1 MNPKTITIHL
11 PSGDPTG
18 IKIAELSNR
27 IIRGYVLPREK
38 LAEAKNFEELNK
50 PALYILVSKDGE
62 HAYIGETENFLS
74 RISTHG
80 ADTEK
85 DYWDLVLVF
94 VAKDSSL
101 EKSDVGYLEAIAVA
115 QAKEASKCEIHNRTV
130 PTKNNLHQFKIS
142 SVEEFFQDLS
152 LLSSALGYPV
162 FDVLDEKEISE
173 KDVWICKIKGKTA
186 RAVFDAGKFIML
198 AGSEIDPGV
207 AQSWAKAFPSSLDE
221 RNNIFNKSAD
231 LINGAYILKENVT
244 FRSPNHAGG
253 FAAGRNVNAW
263 ITWKNGEGKTMD
275 EVLR

>member
-38 LAEAKNFEELNK
+38 LAEAKLFEELSK

-80 ADTEK
+80 SDTEK

-115 QAKEASKCEIHNRTV
+115 QAKEAAKCEIHNRTI
-130 PTKNNLHQFKIS
+130 PTKNNLHQFKVS
-142 SVEEFFQDLS
+142 SIEEFFQDVS

-162 FDVLDEKEISE
+162 FDVLHEEEIKEH
-173 KDVWICKIKGKTA
+173 DVWICKTKSTEA
-186 RAVFDAGKFIML
+186 RAVFDGGKFIIL
-198 AGSEIDPGV
+198 AGSKIDSN
-207 AQSWAKAFPSSLDE
+207 AAESWRVAFPSSMEE
-221 RNNIFNKSAD
+221 RKRIFEKFGESVGD
-231 LINGAYILKENVT
+231 SIVLKENVT

-263 ITWKNGEGKTMD
+263 TTWKNSEGKTMD

>member
-1 MNPKTITIHL
+1 MNPKTIIIHL

-38 LAEAKNFEELNK
+38 LAEAKIFEELSK

-62 HAYIGETENFLS
+62 QAYIGETENFLS

-80 ADTEK
+80 SDTEK

-94 VAKDSSL
+94 VSKDSSL

-115 QAKEASKCEIHNRTV
+115 QAKEAAKCEIHNRTI
-130 PTKNNLHQFKIS
+130 PTKNNLHQFKVSAI
-142 SVEEFFQDLS
+142 EEFFEDVS
-152 LLSSALGYPV
+152 ILSSAFGYPV
-162 FDVLDEKEISE
+162 FDVLREEEI
-173 KDVWICKIKGKTA
+173 KDNDVWICTTKKTHA
-186 RAVFDAGKFIML
+186 RAVFDGGKFIIL
-198 AGSEIDPGV
+198 AGSKIDPN
-207 AQSWAKAFPSSLDE
+207 AADSWKSAFPSSLEE
-221 RNNIFNKSAD
+221 RERIFEKSGE
-231 LINGAYILKENVT
+231 LIDGIITLKDNVT

-263 ITWKNGEGKTMD
+263 ITWKNSDGKTMD